1 MATLPSRSCKSC
13 FAPTMW
19 IYGYIYPLL
28 AIEAVTETSTRAVDR
43 RLDRR
48 REVSEEQL
56 SIPDISSVSI
66 RL

>member
-1 MATLPSRSCKSC
+1 
-13 FAPTMW
+13 MW
-19 IYGYIYPLL
+19 IYGYIYPFL

-56 SIPDISSVSI
+56 SIPDISSVST
-66 RL
+66 RLRS